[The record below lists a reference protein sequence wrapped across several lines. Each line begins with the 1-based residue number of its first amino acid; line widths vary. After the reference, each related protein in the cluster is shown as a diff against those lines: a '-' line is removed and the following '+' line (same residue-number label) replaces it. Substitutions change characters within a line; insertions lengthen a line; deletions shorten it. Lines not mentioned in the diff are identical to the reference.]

1 MYSLRAIHDFIP
13 AGVKLEPI
21 EVQHAILYVLE
32 GEAEINGETV
42 GQDAAFY
49 VFDIAN
55 IRALGKDTKIWRF
68 ELTPSED
75 AVVYAKGEG
84 ATSVLKMR
92 RDVKMFEMMPRQQW
106 LFRLDS
112 IYGNTGSTGLHSHPG
127 SGIRCLLSGNLHVRG
142 TLGEESDNVKLGDCW
157 YEEGCYPIVS
167 STWGDDPTAFLRA
180 MVLPVEYAEY
190 PDTAMWIE
198 GEKVVKSSWKSYS
211 QQVVRLR

>member
-1 MYSLRAIHDFIP
+1 MYTLRALHDYLP
-13 AGVKLEPI
+13 AGVILDPI
-21 EVQHAILYVLE
+21 EVQHAIIYVLE
-32 GEAEINGETV
+32 GAAEVNGEKVTA
-42 GQDAAFY
+42 DTASYAM
-49 VFDIAN
+49 DIVH
-55 IRALGKDTKIWRF
+55 IKALDKDTTIWRF
-68 ELTPSED
+68 ELTPDD
-75 AVVYAKGEG
+75 APLVYAKGEG
-84 ATSVLKMR
+84 VRSVLKMR
-92 RDVKMFEMMPRQQW
+92 RTVKMFELMPRQKW

-112 IYGNTGSTGLHSHPG
+112 IYDNLGSTGLHSHPG

-142 TLGEESDNVKLGDCW
+142 TLGEESDNVNCGDCW

-167 STWGDDPTAFLRA
+167 TTWGEIPTAFLRA